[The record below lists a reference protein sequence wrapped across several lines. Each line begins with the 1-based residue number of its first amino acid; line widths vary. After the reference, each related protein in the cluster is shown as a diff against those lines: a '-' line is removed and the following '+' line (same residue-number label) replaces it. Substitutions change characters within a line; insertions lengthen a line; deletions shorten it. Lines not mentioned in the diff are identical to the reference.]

1 MRGVGR
7 KELITLDS
15 DKVKRIKVEEI
26 KLWKALDDLS
36 DNQKSVLESTV
47 YDAAFKSVSLE
58 DLHKEINEEGYIEEY
73 QNGSNQSGRKVSS
86 YVQVYNAME
95 KSYQSQIK
103 ILFDPLPENIHIEK
117 SDGFDEFVDKK

>member
-1 MRGVGR
+1 MIALE
-7 KELITLDS
+7 KE
-15 DKVKRIKVEEI
+15 KVKRIKVEEK
-26 KLWKALDDLS
+26 KLWKALDALS

-58 DLHKEINEEGYIEEY
+58 DLHGEINKEGYIEEY

-86 YVQVYNAME
+86 YIQVYNAME

-103 ILFDPLPENIHIEK
+103 ILFDPLPENVHAEQ
-117 SDGFDEFVDKK
+117 SDGFNEFVEKR